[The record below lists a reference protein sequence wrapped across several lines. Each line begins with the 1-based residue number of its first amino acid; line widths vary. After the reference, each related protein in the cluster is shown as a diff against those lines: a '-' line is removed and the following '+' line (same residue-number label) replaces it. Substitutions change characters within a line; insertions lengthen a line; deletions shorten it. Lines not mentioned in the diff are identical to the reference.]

1 MDREVKAGRAMAFFA
16 GMAIGLL
23 GLTVPSGRASAAE
36 QAAIRN
42 AVSRASAYLR
52 SNSANAGSG
61 QQVLI
66 AYALLK
72 AGLPPNSPE
81 ITGTVDNIRARVTN
95 GEYKAGQYHHYE
107 AGISAM
113 LLVEVGGEPEGGEPH
128 PYLAELQAIA
138 NYVESLQLP
147 NGGWDYPPGD
157 ARVTNGDT
165 SVVQYALLALWA
177 AQRGG
182 AKVTPTVWQ
191 NAIQWHIANQGKDGG
206 FAYVPGTR
214 HGFGEGASVLNM
226 TINAIGSTYIALSQ
240 LSSGKLP
247 ELKNPKI
254 DRTADKAPE
263 PEKEKK
269 KFGVLEKVDLD
280 KTVEEDARDKVRAE
294 IPQATAQL
302 LTRAYDWIVPRFVP
316 LNEDTGF
323 RAYYYYSLER
333 MAALADVTTI
343 GDEDWF
349 NVCADYLLAH
359 QEAGGGWKLS
369 TFQSDERVDT
379 AFAVLFLTR
388 STAKILKKTIPVDPI
403 GGGLLSGGRGG
414 LDGKGKP
421 GEKKPIGALD
431 QLLASLDAAGDQEL
445 ADVQEQFVEQIQVGD
460 RNALIGQT
468 DLLIKYMTHVNPEIR
483 RTAVWALGRTDN
495 LSLGR
500 YLIEALDDP
509 DLGVVIEARNALC
522 WLSRRPNGLGEAGD
536 PLEALPP
543 DASEEQQAAAI
554 TTWRLDLLKRWGNWY
569 LENRPYADRGDEF
582 EAELL
587 QKLAAAI

>member
-1 MDREVKAGRAMAFFA
+1 MRREVVAGLTGRRGACLL
-16 GMAIGLL
+16 IGLL
-23 GLTVPSGRASAAE
+23 GLAVATGPVSAAE
-36 QAAIRN
+36 QTAIRDSV
-42 AVSRASAYLR
+42 ARAAGYLR
-52 SNSANAGSG
+52 SNRGNSNEG
-61 QQVLI
+61 QQILM

-72 AGLPPNSPE
+72 AGLPVNSPE
-81 ITGTVDNIRARVTN
+81 ISEVVATIRGRVTD
-95 GEYKAGQYHHYE
+95 GVYKAGQYHHYE

-113 LLVEVGGEPEGGEPH
+113 LLAEVGGEPEGGEPH
-128 PYLAELQAIA
+128 PYLTELQAIA
-138 NYVESLQLP
+138 DYEESMQLS

-157 ARVTNGDT
+157 ARVTQGDT
-165 SVVQYALLALWA
+165 SVIQYALLALWA
-177 AQRGG
+177 ARRSG
-182 AKVTPTVWQ
+182 AQVTPTVWQ
-191 NAIQWHIANQGKDGG
+191 NAIQWHVANQGKDGG
-206 FAYVPGTR
+206 FAYVPGTH
-214 HGFGEGASVLNM
+214 HGFGQGASVLNM
-226 TINAIGSTYIALSQ
+226 TINGIGSTYIALSQ
-240 LSSGKLP
+240 LSAGKLP

-254 DRTADKAPE
+254 DRTVEKGPE
-263 PEKEKK
+263 PEKK

-280 KTVEEDARDKVRAE
+280 KSTDDRVREQIKAE

-302 LTRAYDWIVPRFVP
+302 LSRAYDWIVPRFVP
-316 LNEDTGF
+316 INEDTGF

-333 MAALADVTTI
+333 MAALADVQTI

-349 NVCADYLLAH
+349 NVCADYLIAH
-359 QEAGGGWKLS
+359 QEGGGSWKLS
-369 TFQSDERVDT
+369 TFQADERVDT

-414 LDGKGKP
+414 LDGSTKP

-431 QLLASLDAAGDQEL
+431 QLLASLDAAGEQEL
-445 ADVQEQFVEQIQVGD
+445 ADVQDQFIEQVQIGD

-468 DLLIKYMTHVNPEIR
+468 ELLVKYIKHVNPEIR

-500 YLIEALDDP
+500 YLINALDDP
-509 DLGVVIEARNALC
+509 DLSVVIEARNALC

-536 PLEALPP
+536 PLEALPA
-543 DASEEQQAAAI
+543 DASEDQQAAAI
-554 TTWRLDLLKRWGNWY
+554 TTWQVDMLKRWGRWY

-587 QKLAAAI
+587 QKLAAAM

>member
-1 MDREVKAGRAMAFFA
+1 MERGVEAVRAGRIVALLAM
-16 GMAIGLL
+16 GLIGLS
-23 GLTVPSGRASAAE
+23 VPGGRASGAD

-42 AVSRASAYLR
+42 SVSRASAYLR
-52 SNSANAGSG
+52 GSSASAGPG

-81 ITGTVDNIRARVTN
+81 ISGTVENVRARVTN
-95 GEYKAGQYHHYE
+95 GAYKPGLYHHYE

-138 NYVESLQLP
+138 DYVEGLQLP
-147 NGGWDYPPGD
+147 NGSWDYPPGD

-177 AQRGG
+177 AKRGG

-214 HGFGEGASVLNM
+214 HGFGEGSSVLNM

-247 ELKNPKI
+247 ELKNPRI
-254 DRTADKAPE
+254 DRTVEKAPE
-263 PEKEKK
+263 PEKK

-280 KTVEEDARDKVRAE
+280 KSAEEDARSRVRAE

-316 LNEDTGF
+316 LNEGTGF

-333 MAALADVTTI
+333 MAALADVNTI
-343 GDEDWF
+343 GSEDWF

-359 QEAGGGWKLS
+359 QEAGGSWKLS
-369 TFQSDERVDT
+369 TFQTDERVDT
-379 AFAVLFLTR
+379 AFVVLFLTR

-414 LDGKGKP
+414 LDGKKT

-431 QLLASLDAAGDQEL
+431 QLLATLDAAGEQEL

-483 RTAVWALGRTDN
+483 RTAAWALGRTDN

-500 YLIEALDDP
+500 HLIDALDDP
-509 DLGVVIEARNALC
+509 DPGVVIEARNALC

-554 TTWRLDLLKRWGNWY
+554 TTWRLDLLKRWGRWY

-587 QKLAAAI
+587 QKLAATL